1 MIFVKLVLDNKIASN
16 LSPEDFVKHY
26 YLTDRAKK
34 DLVEIEVVQGEVS
47 DYSCYG
53 CKFEDFL
60 GTNDESHICDTC
72 ARVSD
77 LKDNYYAKD
86 FKNEKAKE
94 EYLKVYGVV

>member
-1 MIFVKLVLDNKIASN
+1 MIFVKLVLDNKFAIDIT
-16 LSPEDFVKHY
+16 PENFVRHY
-26 YLTDRAKK
+26 YLQSLAIE
-34 DLVEIEVVQGEVS
+34 DLVDIEVGQGEMS
-47 DYSCYG
+47 DYSCKG

-72 ARVSD
+72 ARISD

-94 EYLKVYGVV
+94 EYLKVYGAV